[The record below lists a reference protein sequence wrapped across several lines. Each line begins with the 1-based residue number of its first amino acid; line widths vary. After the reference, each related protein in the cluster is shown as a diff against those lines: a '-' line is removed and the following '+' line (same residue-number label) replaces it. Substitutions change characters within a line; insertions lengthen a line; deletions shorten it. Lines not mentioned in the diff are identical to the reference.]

1 MLTNFKLSM
10 ILCRLNT
17 LERASVYEQ
26 TFSESWL
33 DEGEYDDDLDI
44 MDPTLGGDGGV
55 KGMTAAERKEMTESE
70 IGVSELEQAWRE
82 K

>member
-1 MLTNFKLSM
+1 MYTITCAVLNLD
-10 ILCRLNT
+10 RLNT

-33 DEGEYDDDLDI
+33 DDGGYDDDLDI
-44 MDPTLGGDGGV
+44 MDPALGAE

-70 IGVSELEQAWRE
+70 IGVS
-82 K
+82 